1 MQDLGTNTRVGIL
14 GGTLDPIHVG
24 HIETALAAC
33 TALSLSRIL
42 VMPSRIPPHRT
53 QSPTA
58 SMFHRF
64 AMASLAVQGLD
75 TWLVCDDE
83 LREEGPSYTA
93 LTLERLAQ
101 RGLSAGRT
109 FFITGADAFAEI
121 ETWHRYPE
129 VLDLAHFIVISRP
142 GITAATALERV
153 PGITERLR
161 PATAGIVP
169 PRPSIFA
176 VDAATPDVSS
186 TDIRRRLR
194 AGQSISGL
202 VAPAVEAHILRHR
215 LYVEPQAAKI
225 SNED

>member
-1 MQDLGTNTRVGIL
+1 MQDLGANARVGIL

-24 HIETALAAC
+24 HIETALAAR

-42 VMPSRIPPHRT
+42 VMPSRNPPHRA
-53 QSPTA
+53 QSPAA
-58 SMFHRF
+58 STFHRF
-64 AMASLAVQGLD
+64 AMASLAVQSLD
-75 TWLVCDDE
+75 TWLACDDE
-83 LREEGPSYTA
+83 LREDGPSYTA

-101 RGLSAGRT
+101 RGLPAGRT

-129 VLDLAHFIVISRP
+129 VLDLAHFVVISRP
-142 GITAATALERV
+142 GMTAAAAVERV
-153 PGITERLR
+153 Q
-161 PATAGIVP
+161 PAASRIVP
-169 PRPSIFA
+169 PRPAIFA
-176 VDAATPDVSS
+176 VDAPTPDVSS

-202 VAPAVEAHILRHR
+202 VPPAVEAHIMRHR
-215 LYVEPQAAKI
+215 LYVEPQTAKI